1 MPGKPLDPEFVRKS
15 GFRNIDALLATRGA
29 KELEQAADL
38 LGRLNA
44 TAFSRIDAQ
53 TRIAYL
59 LVLIKAWTREPQ
71 EKAIVEIFKSV
82 SGHPE
87 LNTVIAALH
96 GANLWEQLFDD
107 LDDELWSLLAVL
119 GRRFGDPKQFSFKQL
134 IDLLLQAKLI
144 TILPGVRLTD
154 KGAEISLDV
163 IAEAYEAARSFI
175 RFIGGF
181 FESLLM
187 FIAHPQKIVDGVGQ
201 LAKMIVTVQLAQV
214 GDQEAIKEI
223 EKALGAIGEQGLWA
237 LKSGAVT
244 RMGAARRR
252 RGRQWHGRRGR
263 EAGEVGS
270 RMGGGFLVY
279 WRRRDPG
286 RRQGIE
292 RERAFGGA
300 GKTVAHSGS
309 RRKGC
314 RRRTR
319 GRQGRVTGA
328 ARGQIK

>member
-214 GDQEAIKEI
+214 GDQEAIKDI
-223 EKALGAIGEQGLWA
+223 EKALAAIGDQVLWA
-237 LKSGAVT
+237 LKGVAVT
-244 RMGAARRR
+244 GMGAAVERRVKWALVWEVASWFIGVGEIR
-252 RGRQWHGRRGR
+252 AGVKALNVSARLGELGRLLRILG
-263 EAGEVGS
+263 V
-270 RMGGGFLVY
+270 
-279 WRRRDPG
+279 
-286 RRQGIE
+286 
-292 RERAFGGA
+292 A
-300 GKTVAHSGS
+300 GKAAEGERVAAKVESLA
-309 RRKGC
+309 RL
-314 RRRTR
+314 
-319 GRQGRVTGA
+319 A
-328 ARGQIK
+328 AKS